1 MPLIVPLQY
10 SFAIVSFSCINSFVI
25 TCLHGCFNFILIKYF
40 TPYCYNINPIQ
51 PHQFISIKWMGLNGC
66 VTLAMPWLQSFT
78 ASFLRVNEESELISS
93 HFVHFFNS
101 SLNFIQFHSMNW
113 LKWEWMKPFTAP
125 AVWTRFTRGRCAA
138 HVFHSLIHS
147 ISLTSFQ
154 FS

>member
-1 MPLIVPLQY
+1 MKEDEMEWSEFRLHSVNEIHEITPFNQIRLNW
-10 SFAIVSFSCINSFVI
+10 SVSLNWINARYTS
-25 TCLHGCFNFILIKYF
+25 
-40 TPYCYNINPIQ
+40 
-51 PHQFISIKWMGLNGC
+51 
-66 VTLAMPWLQSFT
+66 WLQSFT

-125 AVWTRFTRGRCAA
+125 AVWTRFTRGRCAP
-138 HVFHSLIHS
+138 SLIAAS
-147 ISLTSFQ
+147 FTSSHVPWMNAGINWRKTNGNFGVPFTP